1 MSRLL
6 TALLDSIIGDGC
18 AACDM
23 PGPPLCTRCR
33 AGIPILGGSGCDG
46 CGYPWPRPV
55 PACPECIAGVVGAR
69 QAASYSGPVPTLVMA
84 FKDHRRR
91 ALRGARA
98 SARWHWPGLPPGPR
112 AVESDDGRSSQGDT
126 DMELQVRG
134 RNVPITDALE
144 VHAEKRMHKI
154 ERVLGPFAD
163 KAQVEVEL
171 AVEHNPSIAKGQIAE
186 VTVRTKGP
194 VIRVREAD
202 SDMYAAID
210 LAAHRVERAAQR
222 LRERHKDHHGPGIQ
236 AVAATP
242 AEIAA
247 LDRLGKDATD
257 AVESPPPIRIVRSKR
272 FEMPSL
278 TPEDAAVRLELID
291 HEFFVFR
298 NEASGEVSVIYR
310 RRDGDF
316 GLIEG
321 A

>member
-1 MSRLL
+1 
-6 TALLDSIIGDGC
+6 
-18 AACDM
+18 
-23 PGPPLCTRCR
+23 
-33 AGIPILGGSGCDG
+33 
-46 CGYPWPRPV
+46 
-55 PACPECIAGVVGAR
+55 
-69 QAASYSGPVPTLVMA
+69 
-84 FKDHRRR
+84 
-91 ALRGARA
+91 
-98 SARWHWPGLPPGPR
+98 
-112 AVESDDGRSSQGDT
+112 
-126 DMELQVRG
+126 MELHVRG
-134 RNVPITDALE
+134 RNLPVTDALE
-144 VHAEKRMHKI
+144 AHAKKRMKKVD
-154 ERVLGPFAD
+154 RVLGPMSDSAE
-163 KAQVEVEL
+163 VEVEL
-171 AVEHNPSIAKGQIAE
+171 AVEHNPSIATSQVAE
-186 VTVRTKGP
+186 VTVRTTGP

-210 LAAHRVERAAQR
+210 LAAHRIERAAQR
-222 LRERHKDHHGPGIQ
+222 LRERRKDHHGPGIE

-247 LDRLGKDATD
+247 LDRMGRDATE

-291 HEFFVFR
+291 HAFFVFR

>member
-1 MSRLL
+1 
-6 TALLDSIIGDGC
+6 
-18 AACDM
+18 
-23 PGPPLCTRCR
+23 
-33 AGIPILGGSGCDG
+33 
-46 CGYPWPRPV
+46 
-55 PACPECIAGVVGAR
+55 
-69 QAASYSGPVPTLVMA
+69 
-84 FKDHRRR
+84 
-91 ALRGARA
+91 
-98 SARWHWPGLPPGPR
+98 
-112 AVESDDGRSSQGDT
+112 
-126 DMELQVRG
+126 MELQVRG
-134 RNVPITDALE
+134 RNVPITDALQ